1 VPVVEAAVVPAPV
14 ELSYS
19 AQKLPF
25 EHAIIG
31 YWGTGANTPFEYM
44 EGKSMEGPTVADA
57 LVKGYNVI
65 NVAYADQFT
74 VNGSFQL
81 HTDMCPEYN
90 DTPDRAH
97 ECAQHKDTVSR
108 AANTTS
114 ASWRYLL
121 SFGGKNGAAPYMS
134 ALLKAEERAAQEQVF
149 ADGFLARYAELKA
162 KYGFDGI
169 DLSVE
174 SGLATPLLSAFR
186 TVFKTLHAQGEIVS
200 LAPETPSLN
209 PAEMDSFF
217 EGSFNSYA
225 PLVDTSII
233 DSVSWVAPR
242 LYNDA
247 LPQRSNV
254 SKYVSSLREGR
265 ELEWDGRQIKIDIPP
280 SKLVLGHPAS
290 AEAAPAREL
299 DSWQKDPNAL
309 VDHYRSSPELL
320 ATAGVMAWSI
330 GHDYGSGWKW
340 VTAAKQIW
348 Q

>member
-1 VPVVEAAVVPAPV
+1 
-14 ELSYS
+14 
-19 AQKLPF
+19 
-25 EHAIIG
+25 
-31 YWGTGANTPFEYM
+31 M
-44 EGKSMEGPTVADA
+44 
-57 LVKGYNVI
+57 
-65 NVAYADQFT
+65 
-74 VNGSFQL
+74 
-81 HTDMCPEYN
+81 
-90 DTPDRAH
+90 
-97 ECAQHKDTVSR
+97 
-108 AANTTS
+108 
-114 ASWRYLL
+114 AS
-121 SFGGKNGAAPYMS
+121 S
-134 ALLKAEERAAQEQVF
+134 
-149 ADGFLARYAELKA
+149 RYAELKA

-174 SGLATPLLSAFR
+174 SGLATPTLSAFR
-186 TVFKTLHAQGEIVS
+186 TVFKALHQQGDIVS

-209 PAEMDSFF
+209 PGEMDSFF

-225 PLVDTSII
+225 PLVDTSIL

-265 ELEWDGRQIKIDIPP
+265 ELEWDGRQIKVDIPP

-290 AEAAPAREL
+290 ADAVPARQLEG
-299 DSWQKDPNAL
+299 WQKEPDAL
-309 VDHYRSSPELL
+309 VDHYRASPELL
-320 ATAGVMAWSI
+320 ATAGVMAWSV

>member
-1 VPVVEAAVVPAPV
+1 VVPAVPVVAAPV
-14 ELSYS
+14 DLDYS
-19 AQKLPF
+19 PQKLPF

-31 YWGTGANTPFEYM
+31 YWGTGANTPFE
-44 EGKSMEGPTVADA
+44 GLEGPSVADA
-57 LVKGYNVI
+57 LGKGYNVI

-74 VNGSFQL
+74 VNGSFRL

-90 DTPDRAH
+90 AHADHAH
-97 ECAQHKDTVSR
+97 ECAPHKDAVSR

-121 SFGGKNGAAPYMS
+121 SFGGKDGAAPYMS
-134 ALLKAEERAAQEQVF
+134 ALLKSEERAAQEQAF
-149 ADGFLARYAELKA
+149 ARGFLARYAELKA
-162 KYGFDGI
+162 AYGFDGI

-174 SGLATPLLSAFR
+174 SGLATPLLAAFR
-186 TVFKTLHAQGEIVS
+186 TVFKALHAQGEIVS

-225 PLVDTSII
+225 PLVDTSIL

-254 SKYVSSLREGR
+254 SKYVTSLREGR
-265 ELEWDGRQIKIDIPP
+265 TLEWDGKQIEVKIPP
-280 SKLVLGHPAS
+280 SKLMLGHPAS
-290 AEAAPAREL
+290 PEAAPAREL

-309 VDHYRSSPELL
+309 VDLYRSSPELL
-320 ATAGVMAWSI
+320 ATAGVSSWSI
-330 GHDYGSGWKW
+330 GHDYASGWKW